1 MTLKVRKIQIDV
13 ISATLAVRLTT
24 VENAVTMR
32 EWGRAHGVTPHSLSD
47 AMKSQV
53 KGWVCEEA
61 ASIVGF
67 AMGDRSKGEV
77 PVVAVRPEYKRKGIG
92 RSLLTHV
99 REWLFSEQ
107 HDEIWLLAN
116 PDPLIRATGFFR
128 KRGWQAT
135 GTFMGNNEVLK
146 LGKGEN
152 PIANTPTKWTT
163 TISTS
168 ASEQDQ

>member
-1 MTLKVRKIQIDV
+1 MRSLRHEPFSSVPACLYPHWIGSILVSARRIAMTRKVRKIQIDV
-13 ISATLAVRLTT
+13 ISATFAVRLTT

-116 PDPLIRATGFFR
+116 PDPLIRATGFF
-128 KRGWQAT
+128 
-135 GTFMGNNEVLK
+135 
-146 LGKGEN
+146 
-152 PIANTPTKWTT
+152 
-163 TISTS
+163 
-168 ASEQDQ
+168 